1 MWVFCFRASLNRSG
15 LRIGFVG
22 IRTPNTLD
30 NSSNLFI
37 KVEGIQNIK
46 REQSLICYS
55 ALLIHLSKGMTE
67 MHFHVFSSLGIL
79 ITLAQPIASIAALLT
94 VAIHHLSF
102 YFFLPMSLLNYE
114 AGLPILA
121 IHVVFALATG
131 IPAIFI
137 SQKFK
142 LYIVSVKNIIDEV
155 QEIGISVANDSQ
167 MISEITKNISTSTIN
182 EAASVQ
188 QTTAAINE
196 LNSMIEKNSESAQSS
211 AVGANQSLTQSSQGK
226 DIVNEMVNSM
236 SSIKLTN
243 IDVTKAIQVS
253 HEEMLKIL
261 NALKQVAIKTSVID
275 DIVFQTKLLSFNAS
289 VVAEE
294 IGNLAQM
301 SGVASKE
308 ISDMLKNNLSTIEG
322 SISSTKASVQ
332 KIINESTQKIESGFL
347 TAEQCKRVLQSIDDS
362 ITEIA
367 TMSNQ
372 ISAASSEQSIGV
384 NEISKAMG
392 NIDTAIRENSQ
403 TANSATELAKSLK
416 SNSEKLLGSV
426 DKLIRAVA

>member
-1 MWVFCFRASLNRSG
+1 
-15 LRIGFVG
+15 
-22 IRTPNTLD
+22 
-30 NSSNLFI
+30 
-37 KVEGIQNIK
+37 
-46 REQSLICYS
+46 
-55 ALLIHLSKGMTE
+55 
-67 MHFHVFSSLGIL
+67 
-79 ITLAQPIASIAALLT
+79 
-94 VAIHHLSF
+94 
-102 YFFLPMSLLNYE
+102 
-114 AGLPILA
+114 
-121 IHVVFALATG
+121 
-131 IPAIFI
+131 
-137 SQKFK
+137 
-142 LYIVSVKNIIDEV
+142 
-155 QEIGISVANDSQ
+155 
-167 MISEITKNISTSTIN
+167 
-182 EAASVQ
+182 
-188 QTTAAINE
+188 
-196 LNSMIEKNSESAQSS
+196 MIEKNSESAHSS
-211 AVGANQSLTQSSQGK
+211 AAGANQSLTQSTQGK

-367 TMSNQ
+367 TMSDQ